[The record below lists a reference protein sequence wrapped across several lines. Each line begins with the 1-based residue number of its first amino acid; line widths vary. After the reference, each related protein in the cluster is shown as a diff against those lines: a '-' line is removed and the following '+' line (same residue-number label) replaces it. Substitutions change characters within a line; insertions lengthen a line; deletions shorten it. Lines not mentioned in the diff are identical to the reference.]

1 MTRDQKLA
9 ILAYEHVK
17 RIKELDPEKQKEYR
31 TLVQGLGPLVLRSGL
46 VTALAFLQR
55 KRKGRESTPANLLFK
70 HLAEADIPGLR
81 VEQPDEVADQL
92 CEHTRHLDLEETML
106 ATRHLL
112 KVVEWLKRAVEA
124 TLREDG

>member
-1 MTRDQKLA
+1 MTRDQKRA
-9 ILAYEHVK
+9 IFAYERVK
-17 RIKELDPEKQKEYR
+17 QVKKADRETQKEYR
-31 TLVQGLGPLVLRSGL
+31 TLVQGLGPLLLRSGL

-55 KRKGRESTPANLLFK
+55 RRKDRENAPANLLFR

-81 VEQPDEVADQL
+81 VDQPEEATDQL
-92 CEHTRHLDLEETML
+92 CEHARHLDLETTML

-124 TLREDG
+124 TLEEGG